1 MTGKVHHIAKRI
13 DRKVSQ
19 FFFFLIL
26 IRRSK
31 HEFLDLFIIGFF
43 SINKTS
49 NVIKQKFKNNT
60 CKIEAASKNT
70 HNINSF

>member
-19 FFFFLIL
+19 FFFLIL

-31 HEFLDLFIIGFF
+31 HEFFNLFIIVFF